1 MDLTQQPPRRPTNT
15 SMLGIVA
22 LARMTDKARAHED
35 ETLGEYIY
43 GNASGLDKRIL
54 EFLNISEED
63 FADSAERFN
72 DTELCDWIQE
82 TAPNTE
88 DEIQTHNNGLLTW
101 KPFNEITQ
109 QRLKD
114 RLEKYGGDPDKVK
127 TMLQSMEL
135 DDWGCFRDTDLT
147 QHPPRTPYNRSVAG
161 LYGLARMADKAR
173 AAKVEKLNDYIYN
186 CPIDE
191 IILEFLNISAEDF
204 QDAAYHNVNDIEL
217 SDWVRDHT
225 DRTQGEISR
234 FNHTISQRGPEGE
247 HQQEIFNK
255 TLDRVAPGRTDITAW
270 FNLLDLDDEHDYNIV
285 DLTRHPPR
293 SAYDTSLLELIGLAR
308 MTDKGRASLSNSLGE
323 YFYGKDSL
331 LDSFILKTLGI
342 SAEDFQNALKEC
354 TTDEAV
360 ISWLQTNTGASED
373 DIMAFNDDFI
383 SRGPRTTA
391 QKDWFRN
398 RVRGL
403 DPKRDDLATLIAM
416 VQLDDQITF
425 TRLKAGV

>member
-1 MDLTQQPPRRPTNT
+1 
-15 SMLGIVA
+15 
-22 LARMTDKARAHED
+22 
-35 ETLGEYIY
+35 
-43 GNASGLDKRIL
+43 
-54 EFLNISEED
+54 
-63 FADSAERFN
+63 
-72 DTELCDWIQE
+72 
-82 TAPNTE
+82 
-88 DEIQTHNNGLLTW
+88 
-101 KPFNEITQ
+101 
-109 QRLKD
+109 
-114 RLEKYGGDPDKVK
+114 
-127 TMLQSMEL
+127 
-135 DDWGCFRDTDLT
+135 
-147 QHPPRTPYNRSVAG
+147 
-161 LYGLARMADKAR
+161 MADKAR

-217 SDWVRDHT
+217 SDWVRDHA